1 MKTKKILLPALAII
15 ALPTL
20 MLQSCKD
27 KHIETRTF
35 TANVPIYKS
44 YDQMRTE
51 VGSKE
56 TQPLK
61 NPGKIYVFGSYILVN
76 EFHKGIHVI
85 NNQDPYNPQN
95 IGFLNIPG
103 NVDISVKGNILYAD
117 SYTDLVAIDI
127 SDPKNIKETKRVK
140 DVLQYS
146 VPKYDER
153 YPLAKIDETR
163 GVIAGWEIKE
173 VTETC
178 LNKECGS
185 FRFNE
190 NGMLV
195 SETQN
200 GGFGATQGGNARNA
214 TVEVGGSMSRFAI
227 KEDCLYVISSVSDL
241 KVFDI
246 SNTSS
251 PSVSSAVMVS
261 SWNTIETTFVYED
274 HLFIGAQNGMFIY
287 DISSCT
293 PEYVSQFEH
302 AEACDPVVV
311 YDNYAYVSLNSQ
323 GPCGGWQNQVDVVDI
338 SDISNPN
345 WTTTIQMDHPK
356 GLSIDPNN
364 NVLFVCDGESG
375 LKMYDISNVDNSSW
389 SYLSQVSGVDAY
401 DAILLFDRLMLIGD
415 DGLYQYTYTD
425 VDNITQISVIPI
437 EG

>member
-178 LNKECGS
+178 LNVGLSDLTKMVCW
-185 FRFNE
+185 FPKLR
-190 NGMLV
+190 MVALAQHRV
-195 SETQN
+195 ETQE
-200 GGFGATQGGNARNA
+200 TQPLKLAAPCHALRLKKI
-214 TVEVGGSMSRFAI
+214 VFMSLA
-227 KEDCLYVISSVSDL
+227 
-241 KVFDI
+241 
-246 SNTSS
+246 
-251 PSVSSAVMVS
+251 A
-261 SWNTIETTFVYED
+261 
-274 HLFIGAQNGMFIY
+274 
-287 DISSCT
+287 
-293 PEYVSQFEH
+293 
-302 AEACDPVVV
+302 
-311 YDNYAYVSLNSQ
+311 
-323 GPCGGWQNQVDVVDI
+323 
-338 SDISNPN
+338 
-345 WTTTIQMDHPK
+345 
-356 GLSIDPNN
+356 
-364 NVLFVCDGESG
+364 
-375 LKMYDISNVDNSSW
+375 
-389 SYLSQVSGVDAY
+389 
-401 DAILLFDRLMLIGD
+401 
-415 DGLYQYTYTD
+415 
-425 VDNITQISVIPI
+425 
-437 EG
+437 